1 MIFKTFQNNFGSL
14 SGIYPLPGICYV
26 LFLPSII
33 GVSLSGERPHS
44 LHFRQDCQHNGGYKY
59 FLTRKYFRQIKILL
73 PTLWKL
79 WSPSLTESSGNAFN
93 NQQSDIIIIIIIIM
107 PSYHTWDT
115 ASHSSASPTSPASSS
130 PPPPSSWC
138 PPEWR
143 CLRSCQNG
151 SPATTTIA
159 SDLTI
164 TD

>member
-59 FLTRKYFRQIKILL
+59 FLTKKYFRQIKILL

-79 WSPSLTESSGNAFN
+79 WSPSLTESSGNAFISIRN
-93 NQQSDIIIIIIIIM
+93 
-107 PSYHTWDT
+107 YHHHHHHYHHH
-115 ASHSSASPTSPASSS
+115 AFISHMGHLLSFFCLSSFSSLFLSSS
-130 PPPPSSWC
+130 SFLLMSSGVTMPP
-138 PPEWR
+138 
-143 CLRSCQNG
+143 
-151 SPATTTIA
+151 
-159 SDLTI
+159 
-164 TD
+164 